1 MNNESTNKKDFDLYE
16 TVTNRIIALLE
27 AGTVPWKH
35 FANRTLTQPRNAVT
49 KREYNGIN
57 YFFLNITAFTKGYS
71 SNEWL
76 TYKQAANLGGNVKK
90 GEKSEIVVFWKF
102 LEKIDKETGEQK
114 RIPMLRYFRVF
125 NVDQCEGLKVR
136 NMHEARD
143 SQAIDAAEAIIAGM
157 PNPPKIVIDNSPSA
171 YFDPQ
176 TDAVHMLARERCKT
190 DEQYYSSIFHEL
202 AHATGH
208 VSRLDRVLSTDKNS
222 TSYWFEELI
231 AEMGAAML
239 SAHAGIFQEIEE
251 NAAAYCAAWIER
263 LKTDKHMLVKAGG
276 RSRKAVEYIL
286 DIKAAEAAEGET
298 AKAA

>member
-16 TVTNRIIALLE
+16 TVTNRIIELLE

-35 FANRTLTQPRNAVT
+35 FANRPLTQPRNAVT

-125 NVDQCEGLKVR
+125 NVDQCEGNKCCRQHLRPYVAFPLMWR
-136 NMHEARD
+136 WT
-143 SQAIDAAEAIIAGM
+143 
-157 PNPPKIVIDNSPSA
+157 PNRLVIR
-171 YFDPQ
+171 Q
-176 TDAVHMLARERCKT
+176 L
-190 DEQYYSSIFHEL
+190 
-202 AHATGH
+202 
-208 VSRLDRVLSTDKNS
+208 
-222 TSYWFEELI
+222 
-231 AEMGAAML
+231 
-239 SAHAGIFQEIEE
+239 
-251 NAAAYCAAWIER
+251 
-263 LKTDKHMLVKAGG
+263 
-276 RSRKAVEYIL
+276 RKS
-286 DIKAAEAAEGET
+286 
-298 AKAA
+298 